1 MMSQGVADANPDA
14 YLESICNLNRVAND
28 AALGNSPLWFG
39 EWGLPTQFTAT
50 DDFLFKWADAQKLA
64 YSKGKGWVVSAAM
77 LSLRDIVQTFVTVL
91 EFQGRDLTA
100 GRRPRAAMVRG
111 LLIFVCNILMFM
123 CTFQVLSR
131 GSQTRLPDQRSFE
144 GERP

>member
-1 MMSQGVADANPDA
+1 MSSQGVADANPDA
-14 YLESICNLNRVAND
+14 YLRSICNLNRVAND

-77 LSLRDIVQTFVTVL
+77 LML
-91 EFQGRDLTA
+91 
-100 GRRPRAAMVRG
+100 
-111 LLIFVCNILMFM
+111 
-123 CTFQVLSR
+123 
-131 GSQTRLPDQRSFE
+131 
-144 GERP
+144 